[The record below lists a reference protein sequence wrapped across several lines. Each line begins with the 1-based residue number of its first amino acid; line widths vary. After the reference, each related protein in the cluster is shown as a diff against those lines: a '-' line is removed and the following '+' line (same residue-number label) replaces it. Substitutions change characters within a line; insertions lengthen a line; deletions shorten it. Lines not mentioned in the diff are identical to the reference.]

1 MLMLKKKLNENGLL
15 QTALA
20 LYCEVSDATIAQLL
34 NHGLWPKTEAKKS
47 ALRKKILDFLA
58 EQDVA
63 NDSVFDVVPAEPM
76 QHLQAIPKA
85 VTGKTKQKSES
96 EEDDH
101 MLLRKQSLT
110 PKAKQ
115 QFGVMRDPFSDLRSA
130 DDMWVSQDIRY
141 VRECIANTA
150 KHGGFTAVIGESGS
164 GKSSIAVDLEQRI
177 EDEGLPI
184 ILVKPYVL
192 AAEETETKG
201 TVLKSAHI
209 AEAILR
215 KLTPNAPMRISP
227 MARFEQIHKALI
239 NSHKSGY
246 SVCILLE
253 EAHSMPTTT
262 LRHFKRLLELRIGF
276 TPLVSA
282 VLIGQPELKIKLD
295 ERNQEVR
302 EIVQRCEV
310 VTLNPMRPELVEDFL
325 RHRFARAGAKVEN
338 VIDQTGI
345 HRIAERLVS
354 KAGESQLYPLAVG
367 NFMLAAM
374 NIAAS
379 IGVPIINAEVIDEVM

>member
-1 MLMLKKKLNENGLL
+1 M
-15 QTALA
+15 
-20 LYCEVSDATIAQLL
+20 
-34 NHGLWPKTEAKKS
+34 WPKTEVKRNE
-47 ALRKKILDFLA
+47 LREKILAFLKAHNA
-58 EQDVA
+58 E
-63 NDSVFDVVPAEPM
+63 NDSVFDVVEAEPM
-76 QHLQAIPKA
+76 IHLQAVPKPIAPKA
-85 VTGKTKQKSES
+85 DNKKS

-115 QFGVMRDPFSDLRSA
+115 QFGVMRDPFMDLRSA
-130 DDMWVSQDIRY
+130 DDMWVSPDIRY
-141 VRECIANTA
+141 VRECIAHTA

-227 MARFEQIHKALI
+227 MARFTQVHNALI

-246 SVCILLE
+246 SICILLE

-295 ERNQEVR
+295 ERNAEVR

-345 HRIAERLVS
+345 NRIAERLVS
-354 KAGESQLYPLAVG
+354 KAGESQLYPLAIG
-367 NFMLAAM
+367 NFVLAAM
-374 NIAAS
+374 NIAAN
-379 IGVPIINAEVIDEVM
+379 IGVPVIDAGIIDEVM

>member
-1 MLMLKKKLNENGLL
+1 MLVLKKTLNELGLL
-15 QTALA
+15 QTNLA
-20 LYCEVSDATIAQLL
+20 IACDMSNATIAQLL
-34 NHGLWPKTEAKKS
+34 NHGLWPKTEEKAKE
-47 ALRKKILDFLA
+47 LREKIMNFLKQYNA
-58 EQDVA
+58 D
-63 NDSVFDVVPAEPM
+63 NDSVFDVIEAEPM
-76 QHLQAIPKA
+76 KHLQAMPKA
-85 VTGKTKQKSES
+85 LTTKDIKKQS

-115 QFGVMRDPFSDLRSA
+115 QFGLMRDPFTDLRSA
-130 DDMWVSQDIRY
+130 DDMWVSPDIRY
-141 VRECIANTA
+141 VRECIAHTA

-164 GKSSIAVDLEQRI
+164 GKSSIAIDLEQRI

-227 MARFEQIHKALI
+227 MARFTQVHNALI

-246 SVCILLE
+246 SICILLE

-295 ERNQEVR
+295 ERNAEVR

-310 VTLNPMRPELVEDFL
+310 ITLNPMRPELVEDFL

-345 HRIAERLVS
+345 NRIAERLVS
-354 KAGESQLYPLAVG
+354 RAGESQLYPLAIG
-367 NFMLAAM
+367 NFVLAAM
-374 NIAAS
+374 NIAAN
-379 IGVPIINAEVIDEVM
+379 IGVPVIDASIIDEVM